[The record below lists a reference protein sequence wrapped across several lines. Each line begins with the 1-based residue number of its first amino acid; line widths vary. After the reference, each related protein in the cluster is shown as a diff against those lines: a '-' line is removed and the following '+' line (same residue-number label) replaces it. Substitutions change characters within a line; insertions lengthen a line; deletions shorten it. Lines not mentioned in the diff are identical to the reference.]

1 MGSISDSVMNWG
13 QLFAMKQRMDAN
25 ARAQAEADAT
35 KRYLAEQVGMLR
47 PGDQT
52 DLSTLPDSSILDRQY
67 QLKQQT
73 DWAAQQRDLQ
83 RQNMQAAVN
92 ELHQGGKLRY
102 VLDDKFFQKA
112 ADLGVVIP
120 EDGIPDRFKPADPT
134 TLDSI
139 TGEFDE
145 PVPAYLRD
153 PRMYGNQEDAL
164 KAIAEYGK
172 TAAKKKPE
180 YTVDQLQAIPG
191 FGSMSPEHQAAAVAA
206 VQSTGKAP
214 TQEFWMQAMA
224 PKDTGGPDKYTEKEI
239 QAGLATKALT
249 QRDADVLRAAG
260 GRAAVG
266 NEMFRN
272 AGERKQFDAAREKLL
287 RFKLDVAESDMAAAD
302 KYVKEMLASG
312 LVQPGEPPP
321 PGFSEARGRMQTAWQ
336 AREEARSKLESF
348 LSGADRSEPDDAGA
362 AGTDDAATPQ
372 SESATRDEM
381 RAIVKQLRDQG
392 ASDETIRGYLLR
404 KFKGAKK

>member
-52 DLSTLPDSSILDRQY
+52 DLSTLPDSSVLDRQY
-67 QLKQQT
+67 QYKQQT
-73 DWAAQQRDLQ
+73 DWAAQQRELQ

-120 EDGIPDRFKPADPT
+120 DDGIPDRFKPADPT
-134 TLDSI
+134 TIDSI
-139 TGEFDE
+139 TGQFDQ
-145 PVPAYLRD
+145 PVPDYLRD

-239 QAGLATKALT
+239 EAGLATKALT
-249 QRDADVLRAAG
+249 QRDADILRAAG

-272 AGERKQFDAAREKLL
+272 AGERKQFDAAKEKLL
-287 RFKLDVAESDMAAAD
+287 RLRLDTAKDSLSRATENRKAAYNVASSMGPGEKQAAIQEFKAANDAVAAAT
-302 KYVKEMLASG
+302 
-312 LVQPGEPPP
+312 
-321 PGFSEARGRMQTAWQ
+321 SE
-336 AREEARSKLESF
+336 LESF
-348 LSGADRSEPDDAGA
+348 LSGADRSEPESAGA
-362 AGTDDAATPQ
+362 AQWSDDQIDA
-372 SESATRDEM
+372 EVNKL
-381 RAIVKQLRDQG
+381 IDQG
-392 ASDETIRGYLLR
+392 ASDEEIKRLLM
-404 KFKGAKK
+404 KKAGK